1 MVIKAQVADL
11 VTGDR
16 IQTIPASNVRWEKR
30 ILSPE
35 SMRVSMTLS
44 PRAHQR
50 LDIRNATME
59 VKSALIVSDG
69 DTVLGAGP
77 IWERDYN
84 DTTGKWEAEAAGIW
98 SLLKHRFILPDTVT
112 AANLVIES
120 GDDKGEPNPA
130 VATTFT
136 ASTWPQI
143 VKGLLEQSMTRQGGV
158 LPLQF
163 GADGVGAHDKTYEA
177 SSFKTVGEAL
187 DDLTKL
193 MDGPEI
199 TFTPRLVD
207 NTLQWLVRVGD
218 DDQPEITSP
227 TIHKFDFTPR
237 NRGVKGLRVRSSG
250 TGLASE
256 AWGSGGRQA
265 AIPLYARA
273 FSPALLDAGYPRMET
288 ISSAHSTVIEQ
299 DTLDRYTVEDLA
311 AASAPVEWWSWQFH
325 ADKSPRLADVQVGDY
340 CRVHLRGNRYL
351 PDSPAEGYLRR
362 IVALS
367 GDSKTRWVNVT
378 TDEVSTW

>member
-1 MVIKAQVADL
+1 MIKAQVADM

-16 IQTIPASNVRWEKR
+16 IQTLPTSRVRWEKR
-30 ILSPE
+30 ILTPE
-35 SMRVSMTLS
+35 ALHVEMTLQ

-59 VKSALIVSDG
+59 VKSALIVSDD

-77 IWERDYN
+77 IWDRDYN
-84 DTTGKWEAEAAGIW
+84 DTTGRWEGVGEGLG
-98 SLLKHRFILPDTVT
+98 SLLKRRFVLPDHVT
-112 AANLVIES
+112 DLNLLIDS
-120 GDDKGEPNPA
+120 GDDEGEPNPD

-143 VKGLLEQSMTRQGGV
+143 VRGLLEQGASRQGGQ
-158 LPLQF
+158 LPLVF
-163 GADGVGAHDKTYEA
+163 GPDGVGAHNKSYDA
-177 SSFKTVGEAL
+177 SAFKTIGEAL

-193 MDGPEI
+193 MEGPEI
-199 TFTPRLVD
+199 AFVPRLVD
-207 NTLQWLVRVGD
+207 NKLEYLVRVGD
-218 DDQPEITSP
+218 DAQLEITSP
-227 TIHKFDFTPR
+227 TVHKFDFTPVR
-237 NRGVKGLRVRSSG
+237 RSVRGLRVRSSG
-250 TGLASE
+250 AGLASE
-256 AWGSGGRQA
+256 TWGAGGRQA
-265 AIPLYARA
+265 AVALYSRA
-273 FSPALLDAGYPRMET
+273 FSSQLLDAGYPRMES
-288 ISSAHSTVIEQ
+288 ISSAHSTVVEKP
-299 DTLDRYTVEDLA
+299 TLDRYTQQDLVA
-311 AASAPVEWWSWQFH
+311 SSAPTEWWSWQFH

-340 CRVHLRGNRYL
+340 CRVHIRDNRYL